1 MTRDIL
7 LKFERFTIVG
17 NSFDYLSTIYLHELY
32 LPIIGVNSVLLYENM
47 YNIGKIESFSS
58 IQDNSIDNLMF
69 RLNFSIDTLEESL
82 NYLESV
88 GLVQS
93 YIESSS
99 TDPKIIFVLK
109 SLLNYDDFMANETL
123 KSLLENKLGPANFNL
138 LNYKFNSH
146 LLNANLN
153 NVSRDISWLINKKD
167 NLKINELLDFSA
179 IQQRILFLT
188 SKKVIFSDADKRSIS
203 NYYNS
208 ELISQDELINILI
221 SSLKED
227 DSNTFINFKIFKY
240 EIEQFTNTVD
250 QSINIVR
257 NPKIFTLNQSL
268 GELTEVINSYK
279 SSNSENYILFVTK
292 NYLSS
297 EMRRIIDLL
306 RKKFHFTDEIINLLV
321 DYCLYKNIGRLEHNY
336 IYKIAQTL
344 NNINIGN
351 DLSKTI
357 TYLQYVSNNVKPTYD
372 SLMKNKSM
380 FAKKTTN
387 SELNI
392 DDIWA

>member
-7 LKFERFTIVG
+7 LKFERFTIIA
-17 NSFDYLSTIYLHELY
+17 NSFDYLSSIYLHELY
-32 LPIIGVNSVLLYENM
+32 LPIIGVNSVLLYENLF
-47 YNIGKIESFSS
+47 NSGKIESVSS
-58 IQDNSIDNLMF
+58 IQNNSIDNLMF

-99 TDPKIIFVLK
+99 TEPKIIFVLK

-123 KSLLENKLGPANFNL
+123 KSLLENRLGPANFNL

-146 LLNANLN
+146 LLNPNLN
-153 NVSRDISWLINKKD
+153 NVSQDISWIINRKE
-167 NLKINELLDFSA
+167 NLRINELLDFSA

-188 SKKVIFSDADKRSIS
+188 SKKVILSDADKRIIS

-208 ELISQDELINILI
+208 ELISQEELINILV

-227 DSNTFINFKIFKY
+227 GQNIFINFKIFKH
-240 EIEQFTNTVD
+240 EIEQFTNVVD
-250 QSINIVR
+250 QSVNIVR
-257 NPKIFTLNQSL
+257 NPKIFALNQSL
-268 GELTEVINSYK
+268 EKLTDVINSYK
-279 SSNSENYILFVTK
+279 SINSENYILFVTK

-321 DYCLYKNIGRLEHNY
+321 DYCLYKNVGRLEHNY
-336 IYKIAQTL
+336 IYKIAQTI
-344 NNINIGN
+344 NNINMSN
-351 DLSKTI
+351 DLSKVI
-357 TYLQYVSNNVKPTYD
+357 IYLQYVSNNVKPTYD
-372 SLMKNKSM
+372 SLIDNKST
-380 FAKKTTN
+380 FVSNTTN
-387 SELNI
+387 NELNI